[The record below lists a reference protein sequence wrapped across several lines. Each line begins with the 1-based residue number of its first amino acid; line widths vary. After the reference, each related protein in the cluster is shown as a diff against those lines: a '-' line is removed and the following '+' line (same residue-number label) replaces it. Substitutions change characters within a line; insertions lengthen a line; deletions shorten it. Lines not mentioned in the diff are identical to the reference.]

1 MKKRERIE
9 LIEFLKENIEVF
21 AWMSYKMPR
30 IDLSFIRHKLN
41 IMPKARP
48 VKQQWKRFALEHVDA
63 VIEEVKKLKEV
74 STITEVLYP
83 SY

>member
-41 IMPKARP
+41 IMPKARL